1 MGSGN
6 SVSEGPARRHL
17 VYYANL
23 NGTWSVTVENM
34 KLHFN
39 LSAKR
44 IQEAV
49 KEGIVL
55 TGKMSIDVDLEALS
69 ASDREVLSRNIE
81 YNHNADAFF
90 VSLLSYEHTDSH
102 STLHQVCSEKIAE
115 IIQQMKDLELKRE
128 QYKEKQ
134 KAGLIAEINEFLTG
148 KTMRVLGTGI
158 YPDYS
163 GSFDYKELRAKYEAL
178 GLQSSPAFEEIESKA
193 KQYEQE
199 QQEDKSKRA
208 KVAAEKAAA
217 EAAKKAALDAGRE
230 ALLTWAKENGSDLLK
245 LRIKH
250 EQNWQEIAETEWAKA
265 HVSEGF
271 EPWDFNPDSEKDW
284 TVNNATL
291 KQLQVLNAVKE
302 KNPQHKIDIMRS
314 RWIDE
319 ENEDYIHRTF
329 LRCEVKTPVGYIS
342 LYKQINDVTEE

>member
-1 MGSGN
+1 
-6 SVSEGPARRHL
+6 
-17 VYYANL
+17 
-23 NGTWSVTVENM
+23 M
-34 KLHFN
+34 KLNIN
-39 LSAKR
+39 LSPKR
-44 IQEAV
+44 VQEAV
-49 KEGIVL
+49 KEGLVL
-55 TGKMSIDVDLEALS
+55 SGKMCIDVDIEALS
-69 ASDREVLSRNIE
+69 AADREVLSRNIE
-81 YNHNADAFF
+81 YRYSEDAFF
-90 VSLLSYEHTDSH
+90 VALLSNEYSDMH
-102 STLHQVCSEKIAE
+102 STSIAVISEKIDE

-163 GSFDYKELRAKYEAL
+163 GSFDYKELRVKYEAL
-178 GLQSSPAFEEIESKA
+178 GVQSPAFEDIESKA
-193 KQYEQE
+193 KQYQQE
-199 QQEDKSKRA
+199 QQEFRRKRA
-208 KVAAEKAAA
+208 EEAAEKAAA

-250 EQNWQEIAETEWAKA
+250 EQNWQAIAETEWAKA
-265 HVSEGF
+265 HAEGF
-271 EPWDFNPDSEKDW
+271 EPWGFNPDSEKDW
-284 TVNNATL
+284 TVNNANL
-291 KQLQVLNAVKE
+291 EQLQVLNAVKE

-319 ENEDYIHRTF
+319 ENEGYIHRTF

-342 LYKQINDVTEE
+342 LYKQINDVNEE